1 LLADAEKLAGFR
13 PGALVDRGAEP
24 AASRRVQ
31 HDDGIG
37 TR

>member
-1 LLADAEKLAGFR
+1 LFADAEKIAGFR
-13 PGALVDRGAEP
+13 PGALVDRRAEP
-24 AASRRVQ
+24 AACRRTQ